1 MLAILYLI
9 SMKGKKMKRIYVFF
23 VWLSI
28 LMIAPIGI
36 QSQSAEASKQ
46 KFFHPVDVFQLEY
59 VSDPQISPDGEK
71 IVYVRN
77 SMDIMTD
84 RTHSNLWI
92 INFDG
97 TDNRPLTS
105 GNNNYFSPRWSP
117 DGKKLLYV
125 SNSDGT
131 AQIFLRW
138 MKNGEQAKLSNL
150 QRSPG
155 NISWSPDQKW
165 IAFTMF
171 VLDPEKPFAQMPPKP
186 KGAKWAKQAIY
197 IDRLQYRFDG
207 RGYIPAG
214 KIQIFILPAEGGTPR
229 QLTFD
234 AYNNGGNLEWTT
246 DSQSIIFSAN
256 RRKDWEFEPQNSD
269 IYRLDISDGKIIQL
283 TDRFGPDQRPVV
295 SPNGK
300 KISFTGYDDRIT
312 GYQLT
317 KLYIMDIDGKKK
329 RVVADNFKRNI
340 GGQEWSSDG
349 NGLYFQYD
357 TEGNTKIAYVSLG
370 GKVETLCGDVGGLS
384 IGRPYSGGVFSV
396 SKNGRFAFTQ
406 SQPDHPADL
415 AAGEKGHPGY
425 KKLTQVND
433 DLFGHKTLGEAEEI
447 WFESS
452 YDKRKIQGWLVK
464 PPDFN
469 PAKKYPLIL
478 EIHGGPYA
486 NYGDRFAAE
495 VQLYASAGYV
505 VLYIN
510 PRGSTSYG
518 EEFGNLIH
526 RNYPGQDYDD
536 LMSGVDAAIAKG
548 FVEADNLFVTGG
560 SGGGVLSS
568 WIVGHTDRFSAAVV
582 AKPIINWYS
591 WALTADMYTFF
602 FKYWMPG
609 PPWEYPEEYLKISS
623 ISYVGNVTT
632 PTMLLTG
639 EEDYRTP
646 ISESE
651 QFYQALKLRK
661 IDTALVRF
669 PDTPHSVSSSPSRLI
684 AKVAHIIGW
693 FEKYRT
699 E

>member
-1 MLAILYLI
+1 MN
-9 SMKGKKMKRIYVFF
+9 RIYVFF
-23 VWLSI
+23 ITLSI
-28 LMIAPIGI
+28 LIISPFEI
-36 QSQSAEASKQ
+36 QSQSAETSQQ
-46 KFFHPVDVFQLEY
+46 KYFNPVDVFQLEY
-59 VSDPQISPDGEK
+59 VSDPQISEEGEK

-105 GNNNYFSPRWSP
+105 GNGNYFSPRWSP
-117 DGKKLLYV
+117 DGEKLLYV
-125 SNSDGT
+125 STSNGT
-131 AQIFLRW
+131 TQIFLRW
-138 MKNGEQAKLSNL
+138 MENGQQAKLSNL

-171 VLDPEKPFAQMPPKP
+171 VPDPEKPFVQMPPKP
-186 KGAKWAKQAIY
+186 EGAKWAKPAIY
-197 IDRLQYRFDG
+197 IDRIQYRFDG
-207 RGYIPAG
+207 QGYTHAG
-214 KIQIFILPAEGGTPR
+214 KSQIFILPAEGGTPR

-234 AYNNGGNLEWTT
+234 AYNNGGILEWTA
-246 DSQSIIFSAN
+246 DSQSIFFSAN

-269 IYRLDISDGKIIQL
+269 IYRLDISDGKITQL
-283 TDRFGPDQRPVV
+283 TDRFGPDRGPTI
-295 SPNGK
+295 SPDGK
-300 KISFTGYDDRIT
+300 KIAFTGYDDRIT

-317 KLYIMDIDGKKK
+317 KLYVMDIDGKNKK
-329 RVVADNFKRNI
+329 AIADNFERSI

-349 NGLYFQYD
+349 SGLYFQYD
-357 TEGNTKIAYVSLG
+357 TEGNTKIAYVSLD
-370 GKVETLCGDVGGLS
+370 GKIEILCGDVGGLS
-384 IGRPYSGGVFSV
+384 LGRPYSGGVFSV
-396 SKNGRFAFTQ
+396 SKNGRFVFTQ

-415 AAGEKGHPGY
+415 AVGEKGRTGY
-425 KKLTQVND
+425 KRLTQVNY
-433 DLFGHKTLGEAEEI
+433 DLFGHKTLGKAEEI

-464 PPDFN
+464 PPKFDPN
-469 PAKKYPLIL
+469 KKYPLIL
-478 EIHGGPYA
+478 EIHGGPYS
-486 NYGDRFAAE
+486 NYGDRFATE

-536 LMSGVDAAIAKG
+536 LMSGVDVAIEKG
-548 FVEADNLFVTGG
+548 YVDADNLFVTGG

-582 AKPIINWYS
+582 AKPIVNWYS

-669 PDTPHSVSSSPSRLI
+669 PDTPHTVSSSPSRLI

-699 E
+699 K

>member
-1 MLAILYLI
+1 MN
-9 SMKGKKMKRIYVFF
+9 RIHSLF
-23 VWLSI
+23 VWLVI
-28 LMIAPIGI
+28 LMISPIGI
-36 QSQSAEASKQ
+36 LSQSTESNLQ
-46 KFFHPVDVFQLEY
+46 KYFNPVDVFQLEF
-59 VSDPQISPDGEK
+59 VSDPQISQDGEK

-77 SMDIMTD
+77 SMDIMMD
-84 RTHSNLWI
+84 KTHSNLWI

-97 TDNRPLTS
+97 TDYRPLTS
-105 GNNNYFSPRWSP
+105 GNNTHFSPQWSP
-117 DGKKLLYV
+117 DGSKLLFV
-125 SNSDGT
+125 SSSKGS
-131 AQIFLRW
+131 AQICLIW
-138 MKNGEQAKLSNL
+138 LDNGQIATLSDL
-150 QRSPG
+150 QSPPG
-155 NISWSPDQKW
+155 NITWSPDQKW

-171 VLDPEKPFAQMPPKP
+171 VPATEKSFVQMPPKP
-186 KGAKWAKQAIY
+186 EGAKWAQPAIY

-207 RGYIPAG
+207 LGYTKRGST
-214 KIQIFILPAEGGTPR
+214 QIFILPVEGGTPR

-234 AYNNGGNLEWTT
+234 NFNNGGGLEWTA
-246 DSQSIIFSAN
+246 DSMSILFSAN

-269 IYRLDISDGKIIQL
+269 IYRIDISDGKITPL
-283 TDRFGPDQRPVV
+283 TDRFGPDNEPAV
-295 SPNGK
+295 SPDGK
-300 KISFTGYDDRIT
+300 MIAFTGYDDRIT

-317 KLYIMDIDGKKK
+317 KLYVMDIDGENK
-329 RVVADNFKRNI
+329 RVVADNFDRSI
-340 GGQEWSSDG
+340 GGQKWSGDG

-357 TEGNTKIAYVSLG
+357 TEGNTKIAYVSLD

-396 SKNGRFAFTQ
+396 SEKGRFAFTQ
-406 SQPDHPADL
+406 SQPDHPSDL
-415 AAGEKGHPGY
+415 AVGEKDRVGY
-425 KKLTQVND
+425 KRLTQLND
-433 DLFGHKTLGEAEEI
+433 DLFGHKTLGQAEEI

-464 PPDFN
+464 PPDFD
-469 PAKKYPLIL
+469 PSKKYPLIL

-536 LMSGVDAAIAKG
+536 LMSGVDAAIARG
-548 FVEADNLFVTGG
+548 YVDANNLFVTGG

-568 WIVGHTDRFSAAVV
+568 WIVGQTDRFRAAVV

-602 FKYWMPG
+602 YKYWMPG

-623 ISYVGNVTT
+623 ISYVGNLKT

-639 EEDYRTP
+639 EQDYRTP

-669 PDTPHSVSSSPSRLI
+669 PDTPHLVASSPSRLI